1 MHYLLSKAEENI
13 DEHVTMT
20 NKILEPDS
28 NGQQEVFTITFPS
41 KLKYPEIIKE
51 KQKVAWQAN

>member
-20 NKILEPDS
+20 NKILEPDF
-28 NGQQEVFTITFPS
+28 NGQQEVFTIAFPS

-51 KQKVAWQAN
+51 K